1 MSSFAY
7 FFVVFAFF
15 IVSFGLGFYII
26 FNGRKDKFGTK
37 TTGKEVE
44 DKGDTN
50 YFAFPFLA
58 VIKTSAMM
66 VGELVRKQQ
75 IFDMI
80 CTMKY
85 VVNTLIVIKFC
96 IY

>member
-26 FNGRKDKFGTK
+26 FNGRKGKLENK
-37 TTGKEVE
+37 TTKNEVDDE
-44 DKGDTN
+44 EDTN
-50 YFAFPFLA
+50 YFSYPFLT

-66 VGELVRKQQ
+66 IGELVRKQQ
-75 IFDMI
+75 IFH
-80 CTMKY
+80 
-85 VVNTLIVIKFC
+85 VNTL
-96 IY
+96 

>member
-26 FNGRKDKFGTK
+26 FNGHNAEFRNGARE
-37 TTGKEVE
+37 KEVDNE
-44 DKGDTN
+44 GDTN
-50 YFAFPFLA
+50 PFAFPFLT

-66 VGELVRKQQ
+66 IGELVRKQREFTIKYLIIIL
-75 IFDMI
+75 IF
-80 CTMKY
+80 
-85 VVNTLIVIKFC
+85 IKFY
-96 IY
+96 I